1 MNGKVTLDSLEDL
14 ILSINRHLK
23 AIKNLRLFGDEF
35 SVRVDREPIQYNT
48 VTKYRI
54 SIDGPQRTQIWGK
67 ESKIRNVAMKL
78 HGLETG
84 LALARKSLGPSDA
97 PCGGGQ

>member
-1 MNGKVTLDSLEDL
+1 MNGKVTLDSLGGL

-23 AIKNLRLFGDEF
+23 AIKNLRLSGDDF

-67 ESKIRNVAMKL
+67 ESKLRNVAMRL

-84 LALARKSLGPSDA
+84 LALARKILGTSDDS
-97 PCGGGQ
+97 